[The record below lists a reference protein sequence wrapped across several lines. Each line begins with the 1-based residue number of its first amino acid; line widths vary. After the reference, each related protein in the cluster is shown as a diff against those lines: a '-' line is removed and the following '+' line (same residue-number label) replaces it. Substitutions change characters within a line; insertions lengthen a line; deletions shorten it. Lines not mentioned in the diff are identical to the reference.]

1 MSYLDWLVYI
11 VTPDYH
17 QRDHFSKLLLA
28 LYSTEF
34 YWVIK
39 RDKNR
44 AVDGLDLR
52 DQYERETGLYC
63 DAYGPCTVLE
73 MLIALAIRCENELMY
88 MYDPDAGDQT
98 DRWFWMM
105 LDNLELTDFSDY
117 SGFDEEKIDDILARF
132 MDRNYGPNLRFCPF
146 PVSFYVPEFE
156 KMELAYQM
164 NYYVKEKFY

>member
-1 MSYLDWLVYI
+1 MSYFDWLVYI
-11 VTPDYH
+11 VAPDYR
-17 QRDHFSKLLLA
+17 QRDHYTKLLLA

-34 YWVIK
+34 YWVIN

-44 AVDGLDLR
+44 AADGLDMR

-88 MYDPDAGDQT
+88 MYDPGAGNQT
-98 DRWFWMM
+98 ERWFWMM
-105 LDNLELTDFSDY
+105 IDNLGMSRFDDY
-117 SGFDEEKIDDILARF
+117 HHFDELEIDDILARF
-132 MDRNYGPNLRFCPF
+132 MDRNYGPDLEYCPF
-146 PVSFYVPEFE
+146 PVQNWVPGFE